1 MRLLKIEISKLK
13 KKLAHQEALRVSQSQ
28 VPRHAQSIL
37 NMDLMDPNDNEKL
50 KEDVKALKMELNRYR
65 DDHRMLLAKTE

>member
-1 MRLLKIEISKLK
+1 
-13 KKLAHQEALRVSQSQ
+13 
-28 VPRHAQSIL
+28 
-37 NMDLMDPNDNEKL
+37 MDLMDPNDNEKL